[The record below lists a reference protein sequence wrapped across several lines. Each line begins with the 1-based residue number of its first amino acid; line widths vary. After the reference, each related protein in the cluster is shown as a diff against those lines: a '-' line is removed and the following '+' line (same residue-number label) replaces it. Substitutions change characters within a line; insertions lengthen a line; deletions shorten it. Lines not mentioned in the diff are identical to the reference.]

1 MSDNPFLDT
10 LNKRQKLAPSQNY
23 GEHLDTLNTENP
35 FFDHFG
41 PFWPFSNRA
50 IFTKVHF

>member
-23 GEHLDTLNTENP
+23 GEHLDTLNIENP
-35 FFDHFG
+35 FFETLKNEKKTG
-41 PFWPFSNRA
+41 KMN
-50 IFTKVHF
+50 